1 MALKKS
7 DRLYLSEELNFV
19 KMYRLHQD
27 EFPNQPILYE
37 FYKTVFNKNSTFRS
51 GILEKIPVVFVISI
65 LQQKKI

>member
-1 MALKKS
+1 
-7 DRLYLSEELNFV
+7 
-19 KMYRLHQD
+19 MYRLHQD